1 MKMEV
6 IQFIPPDSKAPFDAL
21 EAAEDCAAR
30 AGVYRLLSGAF
41 AEEPS
46 REFLAGLR
54 QPAALEALREMGLAF
69 AADFTDTPL
78 EELTETL
85 ACEYTTLFASPGG
98 VPPLESARLTGR
110 TQQEPYLAV
119 QADYRRLGFEMQ
131 GGRFVIFED
140 HLGVELACLAALL
153 ARAEEAAKAGDERE
167 FRHLDKEVKRFLS
180 LHLGRWARGYA
191 RQVERAT
198 EHSFYREMAKLLGG
212 FIASE
217 IEHLRLKVEDADGTR
232 PEEPETDEDGPVC
245 GGAFHANPAPRSEL
259 PAALMMD

>member
-6 IQFIPPDSKAPFDAL
+6 LQFIPPVSRSPFDAL

-30 AGVYRLLSGAF
+30 AGVYRLLSSVF

-54 QPAALEALREMGLAF
+54 QPAALDALKEMGLDF

-78 EELTETL
+78 DTLSEIL

-110 TQQEPYLAV
+110 MQQEPCLAV
-119 QADYRRLGFEMQ
+119 QADYRRLGFAMQ
-131 GGRFVIFED
+131 GGRFAIFED
-140 HLGVELACLAALL
+140 HLGVELAYLAALL
-153 ARAEEAAKAGDERE
+153 ARAEKAANACDERE
-167 FRHLDKEVKRFLS
+167 FRRLDKEVKRFLS
-180 LHLGRWARGYA
+180 LHPGRWARGYA

-232 PEEPETDEDGPVC
+232 PEEPEMEEDGPVC
-245 GGAFHANPAPRSEL
+245 GGASHVSPAPLSEL
-259 PAALMMD
+259 PDALLMD